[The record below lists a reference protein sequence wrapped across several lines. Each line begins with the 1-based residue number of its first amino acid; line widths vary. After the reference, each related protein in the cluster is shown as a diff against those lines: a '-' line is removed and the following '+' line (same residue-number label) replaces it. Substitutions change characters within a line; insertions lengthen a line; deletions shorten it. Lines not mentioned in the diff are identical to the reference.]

1 MTTTGCFGGTLG
13 FGSFKPL
20 GAAGSKSKKSSKNYS
35 NIASNKA
42 GNGSKTTMLGMKII
56 KPTKQTPIVK
66 KKKS

>member
-20 GAAGSKSKKSSKNYS
+20 GAAKGKSAKKGKNYS
-35 NIASNKA
+35 NVASPS
-42 GNGSKTTMLGMKII
+42 NGSKTTMLGMKTI

-66 KKKS
+66 KKK